1 MSLVRLIYYSTA
13 SSALSLTDIKQI
25 LLTARENNQ
34 KLNVCGMLCYDNQFF
49 LQALE
54 GEREVVSELF
64 VSIADDPRHDE
75 VVIVSYEYIETF
87 SFKNWQMGYAGS
99 NSLLPTLLAKL
110 KLKQFEPSELS
121 PNQCLAI
128 LTTLSTQQED
138 I

>member
-13 SSALSLTDIKQI
+13 SSGLSLTDVKQI
-25 LLTARENNQ
+25 LTTARENNQ
-34 KLNVCGMLCYDNQFF
+34 KLNVCGMLCYDNQYF

-54 GEREVVSELF
+54 GDRGVVSELF

-75 VVIVSYEYIETF
+75 VVIVSFDYVDEPN
-87 SFKNWQMGYAGS
+87 FKSWQMGYAGS

-110 KLKQFEPSELS
+110 KLKQFEPNELS

-128 LTTLSTQQED
+128 LTTLSSQQED
-138 I
+138 L

>member
-13 SSALSLTDIKQI
+13 SSGLSLTDVKQI
-25 LLTARENNQ
+25 LTTARENNQ
-34 KLNVCGMLCYDNQFF
+34 KLGVCGMLCYDNQYF

-54 GEREVVSELF
+54 GDRSVVSELF

-75 VVIVSYEYIETF
+75 VVIVSFDYVEEPNF
-87 SFKNWQMGYAGS
+87 ESWQMGYAGS

-110 KLKQFEPSELS
+110 KLKQFEPSELT

-128 LTTLSTQQED
+128 LTTLSSQQED
-138 I
+138 L